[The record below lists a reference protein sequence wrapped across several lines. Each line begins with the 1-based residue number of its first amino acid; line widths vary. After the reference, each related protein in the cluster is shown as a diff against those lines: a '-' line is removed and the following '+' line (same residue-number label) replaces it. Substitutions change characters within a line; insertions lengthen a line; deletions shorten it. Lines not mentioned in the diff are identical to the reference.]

1 MIPQMS
7 HITRVLFENR
17 NVATFEL
24 DTSIEAEPG
33 QFLMVWLPGEG
44 EKPISIMDTDPLT
57 ITVARVGPF
66 STALHQRQIGDAVG
80 WRGPFGRPFT
90 VAGHNLLLIAGGY
103 GSAPLHFLAR
113 RACEQ
118 GIATTLAIGAR
129 TGEDLVLVERF
140 HAIGCTTVLA
150 TDRGDVGYRGFI
162 TDAILPELTRFDRV
176 AACGPEAMLYAV
188 ARMCWDTG
196 ISAEIS
202 LERYMKCGFGICGQC
217 AMGDKLVCKDGPVFD
232 IQELRD
238 NRDFARFTRNAA
250 GRRVAL

>member
-17 NVATFEL
+17 TVATFEL
-24 DTSIEAEPG
+24 DTSVDAEPG

-44 EKPISIMDTDPLT
+44 EKPISIMYPDPLT

-66 STALHQRQIGDAVG
+66 STALHRRQVGDAVG

-90 VAGHNLLLIAGGY
+90 VADRRLLLVAGGY
-103 GSAPLHFLAR
+103 GAAPLYFLAR
-113 RACEQ
+113 RACDA
-118 GIATTLAIGAR
+118 GISTTLAIGAR
-129 TGEDLVLVERF
+129 TGEDLILVDRF
-140 HAIGCTTVLA
+140 RDIGCTTVLA
-150 TDRGDVGYRGFI
+150 TDRGDVGYQGFV
-162 TDAILPELTRFDRV
+162 TEAVRPELANFDRV

-188 ARMCWDTG
+188 ARMCWDAG
-196 ISAEIS
+196 VRAEVS

-232 IQELRD
+232 IEELRD
-238 NRDFARFTRNAA
+238 NRDFARFTRNAT